1 MGTLKG
7 SPYPPAFQLRRA
19 KPACAY
25 AFALLVG
32 AGVLAAQAMGAPP
45 ARAEPR
51 PQAGALRLSE
61 PDVLARF
68 TPEVRSSRTL
78 RDRALALWRTHFAA
92 QAGELEGRFTTEE
105 DWRPVLADAAALIDE
120 FLEDS
125 LLPRQGEWRAEGQ
138 AGEAGKVWVE
148 TLDPRTGQR
157 VRQLRDPSPRRRLL
171 APVGVGDDAKP
182 DQKDARSPTDQQGLK
197 RPKIEQPRPAAAP
210 SRK

>member
-1 MGTLKG
+1 MDARTL
-7 SPYPPAFQLRRA
+7 
-19 KPACAY
+19 
-25 AFALLVG
+25 LLVG
-32 AGVLAAQAMGAPP
+32 AGVLAAQAMGPVP

-51 PQAGALRLSE
+51 PQVGALRLAES
-61 PDVLARF
+61 DVLARF

-138 AGEAGKVWVE
+138 AGEAGKVWIE

-182 DQKDARSPTDQQGLK
+182 GQKDAGSRTDQQGREGQK
-197 RPKIEQPRPAAAP
+197 GQKTEQTRPAAAP
-210 SRK
+210 FRK